1 MKRGLKPKKSTGRQT
16 LVSKVSYVKRNWQL
30 YVFFLLPALLL
41 TIIFKYVPMG
51 GVLIAFEDYNVI
63 DGVFGSKWV
72 GLEYFRR
79 FLASPDFMNYLVNTL
94 KLSIYGLL
102 WGFPV
107 PILLALMLNEVTN
120 AKFKRAIQTVS
131 YLPHFISTVVVCGMV
146 MNFLSLDG
154 IINQIIA
161 AFGFDKIQFMVLP
174 EWFRTIF
181 TASGIWQTCGWTSI
195 IYLSALTSVDQEIL
209 EAAMID
215 GANRFQRIKSV
226 TLPSIAP
233 TISIMLIMQ
242 IGRLMSLGYEK
253 IILLYN
259 GSTYETADVISTY
272 VYRRGILSADFSY
285 STAVGLFQS
294 VIGVILLVTS
304 NQISK
309 KLSDSSLW

>member
-1 MKRGLKPKKSTGRQT
+1 MM
-16 LVSKVSYVKRNWQL
+16 
-30 YVFFLLPALLL
+30 LLP
-41 TIIFKYVPMG
+41 IIYYILFHYLPLY
-51 GVLIAFEDYNVI
+51 GVLIAFKDYKI
-63 DGVFGSKWV
+63 AKGVWGSPWV
-72 GLEYFRR
+72 GFKWFEK
-79 FLASPDFMNYLVNTL
+79 FLADPYFWKLVKNTL
-94 KLSIYGLL
+94 LLNIYGLL

-215 GANRFQRIKSV
+215 GANRFQRIKLV

-294 VIGVILLVTS
+294 VIGVILLVAS